1 MFVRLRE
8 AAALAALFTVAA
20 GCRGIGCG
28 GSCGNGASYAFSK
41 YDCSCDPCCNGTYGC
56 GSGGQSCGCR
66 TQGSRPIL
74 DALCGC
80 SGCGELYW
88 NEWYNDPPAV
98 CEPCDARG
106 NYAGPRGGVYGAA
119 HQAPPLHFAGA
130 APASPKSSEAKP
142 LRTAR
147 APEAPDSGD
156 LVR

>member
-1 MFVRLRE
+1 MFARLQK
-8 AAALAALFTVAA
+8 AAALAALFAVAA
-20 GCRGIGCG
+20 GCRGVGCG

-56 GSGGQSCGCR
+56 GSGSCGCG
-66 TQGSRPIL
+66 TKGSRPIL

-80 SGCGELYW
+80 SCCGELYW

-98 CEPCDARG
+98 CEPCDACG
-106 NYAGPRGGVYGAA
+106 NFVGPRGGVYGAGHPA
-119 HQAPPLHFAGA
+119 PLHYADA
-130 APASPKSSEAKP
+130 APATAKNVDVKP

-147 APEAPDSGD
+147 APELPDSGD